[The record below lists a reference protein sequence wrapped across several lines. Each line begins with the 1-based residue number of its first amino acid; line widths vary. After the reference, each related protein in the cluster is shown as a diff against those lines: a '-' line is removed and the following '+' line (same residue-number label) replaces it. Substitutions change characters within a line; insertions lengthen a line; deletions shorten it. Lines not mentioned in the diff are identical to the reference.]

1 MYADDTKLLAKIR
14 KDKELED
21 INELQ
26 NDIDKI
32 TTWTNTWLMRL
43 NIEKCKIMHVG
54 KKNIQHNYSMIKY
67 DNEDRLVLKKTQTE
81 KDLGILFSN
90 DLKSTAQSTN

>member
-1 MYADDTKLLAKIR
+1 
-14 KDKELED
+14 
-21 INELQ
+21 
-26 NDIDKI
+26 
-32 TTWTNTWLMRL
+32 MRL

-81 KDLGILFSN
+81 KDLGVLFSN
-90 DLKSTAQSTN
+90 DLKSTAQSNQAASNGNKKLDMLKSTLRHRGADKWKKL